1 MLSVGSVATMEMV
14 MKKNDNDD
22 DDEANWNL
30 R

>member
-22 DDEANWNL
+22 DDEVNWNL